1 MENKNV
7 QSIWMAVIAFV
18 SSLIQGCASSIVPIL
33 IAMIIFAV
41 TTTVDFFTGVK
52 ASKKEGVGFDS
63 GRARKC
69 FNKWLIYLAVFMGTA
84 FLGVLLTIF
93 ARMIS
98 VDEMLSAKGFFLQ
111 MLKWEIIIAAAI
123 EVLSIFE
130 NMHRWLP
137 DNIYITI
144 IYYTL
149 SIKIKDKLP
158 ELKVYFDHKKTMSMD
173 EAKKTIDKGLDGTD
187 QAHGDASANVADN
200 NPQS

>member
-1 MENKNV
+1 MGNKNV

-69 FNKWLIYLAVFMGTA
+69 FNKWLVYLAVFIGTA

-98 VDEMLSAKGFFLQ
+98 VDEMLSTKGFFLQ

-158 ELKVYFDHKKTMSMD
+158 ELKAYFDQKKTMAMD
-173 EAKKTIDKGLDGTD
+173 GAKTTIDNASGASDKIS
-187 QAHGDASANVADN
+187 GDASANAPDN